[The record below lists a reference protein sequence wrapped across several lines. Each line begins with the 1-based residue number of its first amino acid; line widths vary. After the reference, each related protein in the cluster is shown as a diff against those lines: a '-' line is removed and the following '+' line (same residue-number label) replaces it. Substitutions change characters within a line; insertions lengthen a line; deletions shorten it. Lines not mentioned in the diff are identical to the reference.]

1 MTARVSD
8 KDFAKKRKLLKRR
21 SEPSSTDQTNSEEFE
36 VPSAK
41 RSCQRR
47 KKESIDAC
55 ADIHGGTDQNK
66 APVLAGLWVTLIKEA
81 APSNSVNHRKH

>member
-1 MTARVSD
+1 MKARVIE
-8 KDFAKKRKLLKRR
+8 KDSAKKRKLLKRR
-21 SEPSSTDQTNSEEFE
+21 REPSSTDESNSVEFA

-47 KKESIDAC
+47 KKETIDAC

-66 APVLAGLWVTLIKEA
+66 APVLAGLWLTLITPVKINA
-81 APSNSVNHRKH
+81 